1 MSGPIFEGSL
11 DRPTL
16 AGLGRLLDALAQAL
30 AAAEV
35 ADRPRQAVMI
45 AADELVS
52 NVLNHREGR
61 DRPRV
66 ELRVERTEPAGGLV
80 LEIVD
85 DGREFDP
92 FAREAPE
99 TDAPLAERPVGGL
112 GIHLARTLAESVGYR
127 RDGERNRTRLSF
139 VS

>member
-1 MSGPIFEGSL
+1 MAEEIFAGRL

-16 AGLGRLLDALAQAL
+16 AGLGRLLDALAEAMAEANL
-30 AAAEV
+30 AGKPRHDILV
-35 ADRPRQAVMI
+35 AV
-45 AADELVS
+45 DELVS

-66 ELRVERTEPAGGLV
+66 DLRLERRDGGVLG

-92 FAREAPE
+92 FSLPAP
-99 TDAPLAERPVGGL
+99 DLAAPLEARRVGGL
-112 GIHLARTLAESVGYR
+112 GIHLARSLAASVAYQ
-127 RDGERNRTRLSF
+127 RDEDKNRTSLEFSL
-139 VS
+139 

>member
-1 MSGPIFEGSL
+1 MSESVFAGSL

-16 AGLGRLLDALAQAL
+16 AGLGRLLDALAAAL
-30 AAAEV
+30 SAAEV
-35 ADRPRQAVMI
+35 ADGPRRALLI

-66 ELRVERTEPAGGLV
+66 DLRVERAEPEGSLA

-92 FAREAPE
+92 FSRPAPE
-99 TDAPLAERPVGGL
+99 TDAPLADRAVGGL
-112 GIHLARTLAESVGYR
+112 GIHLARSLAQSVSYR
-127 RDGERNRTRLSF
+127 REPDRNITTLTIAP
-139 VS
+139 

>member
-1 MSGPIFEGSL
+1 MNEEIFRGRL

-16 AGLGRLLDALAQAL
+16 AGLGRLLDALAAGME
-30 AAAEV
+30 ASGV
-35 ADRPRQAVMI
+35 VGRSRQSILI

-61 DRPRV
+61 DRPGV
-66 ELRVERTEPAGGLV
+66 ELRLERRDGGRLE

-92 FAREAPE
+92 FARAAPD
-99 TDAPLAERPVGGL
+99 TDLPLAEREVGGL
-112 GIHLARTLAESVGYR
+112 GIHLARTLSESVGYR
-127 RDGERNRTRLSF
+127 REGERNRTTLVF
-139 VS
+139 GA